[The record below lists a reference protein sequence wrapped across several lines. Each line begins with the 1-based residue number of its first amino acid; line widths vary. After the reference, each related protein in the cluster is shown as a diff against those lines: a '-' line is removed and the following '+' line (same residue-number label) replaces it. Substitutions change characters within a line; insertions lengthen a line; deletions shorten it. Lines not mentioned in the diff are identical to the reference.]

1 MAKRPHHRITRY
13 IGMAAIAASVA
24 AGTVACGS
32 DDSSAGSGYTG
43 TVGKVDLSKVCPDKI
58 VVQTDWAPESEH
70 GHLYELLGPDYKIDA
85 GAKKVVGPLFTGGEY
100 TGVDIEI
107 RAGGPAIGNQSVVS
121 KMYQDPSIMLG
132 YVDTDQAVQTSK
144 EFPTTAVMSS
154 VDISPQ
160 MIMWDPATY
169 PQVQK
174 IADLKATGASVLYFQ
189 GTTWMD
195 YVTGAGILS
204 PDQVDGSYDGT
215 PANFVASK
223 GKKAQ
228 QGYASSE
235 PQLYQEEIDG
245 WKKPVKYQLV
255 NDIGFPTY
263 KSAVALR
270 SPDVEKYSDC
280 LKQLVPVM
288 QKGVVDFFADP
299 AAANKIILEVVKQY
313 DTGWVYTQRNADY
326 AVETMK
332 KLKLVGN
339 SAMGAVGGFD
349 EKRVQRIID
358 VTSPIFA
365 KQNSPAADGLTPEKV
380 ATNQFID
387 KSVVMG

>member
-1 MAKRPHHRITRY
+1 MAKRPLHRVSRY
-13 IGMAAIAASVA
+13 VGMAAIAATVA
-24 AGTVACGS
+24 AATVACGS

-43 TVGKVDLSKVCPDKI
+43 TVGKVDLSKVCPAKI

-70 GHLYELLGPDYKIDA
+70 GHLYQLLGPDAKIDA

-144 EFPTTAVMSS
+144 QFPTTAVMAS

-169 PQVQK
+169 PQVTK

-204 PDQVDGSYDGT
+204 PSQVDGSYDGT
-215 PANFVASK
+215 PANFVAAK

-235 PQLYQEEIDG
+235 PQLYEEEIEG

-263 KSAVALR
+263 KSSVALR
-270 SPDVEKYSDC
+270 TPDVEKYSDC
-280 LKQLVPVM
+280 LKQFVPVM

-299 AAANKIILEVVKQY
+299 APANKVILDAVKQY

-358 VTSPIFA
+358 ITTPIFA
-365 KQNSPAADGLTPEKV
+365 KQNSPAADGLTPEKI
-380 ATNQFID
+380 ATNEFID
-387 KSVVMG
+387 KSVVMP

>member
-1 MAKRPHHRITRY
+1 MAKRPLHRVSRY
-13 IGMAAIAASVA
+13 VGMAAIAATVA
-24 AGTVACGS
+24 AATVACGS

-43 TVGKVDLSKVCPDKI
+43 TVGKVDLSKVCPAKI

-70 GHLYELLGPDYKIDA
+70 GHLYQLLGPDAKIDA

-121 KMYQDPSIMLG
+121 TMYQDPSIMLG

-144 EFPTTAVMSS
+144 QFPTTAVMAS

-169 PQVQK
+169 PQVTK

-204 PDQVDGSYDGT
+204 PSQVDGSYDGT
-215 PANFVASK
+215 PANFVAAK

-235 PQLYQEEIDG
+235 PQLYEEEIEG

-263 KSAVALR
+263 KSSVALR
-270 SPDVEKYSDC
+270 TPDVEKYSDC
-280 LKQLVPVM
+280 LKQFVPVM

-299 AAANKIILEVVKQY
+299 APANKVILDAVKQY

-358 VTSPIFA
+358 ITTPIFA
-365 KQNSPAADGLTPEKV
+365 KQNSPAADGLTPEKI
-380 ATNQFID
+380 ATNEFID
-387 KSVVMG
+387 KSVVMP

>member
-43 TVGKVDLSKVCPDKI
+43 TVGKVDLSKVCPEKI

-144 EFPTTAVMSS
+144 EFPTTAVMAS

-270 SPDVEKYSDC
+270 SPDVQKYSDC

-365 KQNSPAADGLTPEKV
+365 KQNSPAADGLTPEKI

-387 KSVVMG
+387 KSVVLP

>member
-1 MAKRPHHRITRY
+1 
-13 IGMAAIAASVA
+13 
-24 AGTVACGS
+24 
-32 DDSSAGSGYTG
+32 
-43 TVGKVDLSKVCPDKI
+43 
-58 VVQTDWAPESEH
+58 
-70 GHLYELLGPDYKIDA
+70 
-85 GAKKVVGPLFTGGEY
+85 
-100 TGVDIEI
+100 
-107 RAGGPAIGNQSVVS
+107 
-121 KMYQDPSIMLG
+121 MLG

-144 EFPTTAVMSS
+144 QFPTTAVMAS

-169 PQVQK
+169 PQVTK

-204 PDQVDGSYDGT
+204 PSQVDGSYDGT
-215 PANFVASK
+215 PANFVAAK

-235 PQLYQEEIDG
+235 PQLYQEEIEG

-263 KSAVALR
+263 KSSVALR
-270 SPDVEKYSDC
+270 TSDVEKNSDC

-299 AAANKIILEVVKQY
+299 APANKVILDAVKQY

-358 VTSPIFA
+358 ITTPIFA
-365 KQNSPAADGLTPEKV
+365 KQNSPAADGLTPEKI
-380 ATNQFID
+380 ATNEFID
-387 KSVVMG
+387 KSVVMP

>member
-1 MAKRPHHRITRY
+1 MAKRPLHRVSRY
-13 IGMAAIAASVA
+13 VGMAAIAATVA
-24 AGTVACGS
+24 AATVACGS

-43 TVGKVDLSKVCPDKI
+43 TVGKVDLSKVCPAKI

-70 GHLYELLGPDYKIDA
+70 SHLYQLLGPDAKIDA

-121 KMYQDPSIMLG
+121 TMYQDPSIMLG

-144 EFPTTAVMSS
+144 QFPTTAVMAS

-169 PQVQK
+169 PQVTK

-204 PDQVDGSYDGT
+204 PSQVDGSYDGT
-215 PANFVASK
+215 PANFVAAK

-235 PQLYQEEIDG
+235 PQLYEEEIEG

-263 KSAVALR
+263 KSSVALR
-270 SPDVEKYSDC
+270 TPDVEKYSDC
-280 LKQLVPVM
+280 LKQFVPVM

-299 AAANKIILEVVKQY
+299 APANKVILDAVKQY

-358 VTSPIFA
+358 ITTPIFA
-365 KQNSPAADGLTPEKV
+365 KQNSPAADGLTPEKI
-380 ATNQFID
+380 ATNEFID
-387 KSVVMG
+387 KSVVMP

>member
-1 MAKRPHHRITRY
+1 
-13 IGMAAIAASVA
+13 MAAIAATVA
-24 AGTVACGS
+24 AATVACGS

-43 TVGKVDLSKVCPDKI
+43 TVGKVDLSKVCPAKI

-70 GHLYELLGPDYKIDA
+70 GHLYQLLGPDAKIDA

-121 KMYQDPSIMLG
+121 TMYQDPSIMLG

-144 EFPTTAVMSS
+144 QFPTTAVMAS

-169 PQVQK
+169 PQVTK

-204 PDQVDGSYDGT
+204 PSQVDGSYDGT
-215 PANFVASK
+215 PANFVAAK

-235 PQLYQEEIDG
+235 PQLYEEEIEG

-263 KSAVALR
+263 KSSVALR
-270 SPDVEKYSDC
+270 TPDVEKYSDC
-280 LKQLVPVM
+280 LKQFVPVM

-299 AAANKIILEVVKQY
+299 APANKVILDAVKQY

-358 VTSPIFA
+358 ITTPIFA
-365 KQNSPAADGLTPEKV
+365 KQNSPAADGLTPEKI
-380 ATNQFID
+380 ATNEFID
-387 KSVVMG
+387 KSVVMP

>member
-43 TVGKVDLSKVCPDKI
+43 TVGKVDLSKVCPEKI

-144 EFPTTAVMSS
+144 EFPTTAVMAS

-270 SPDVEKYSDC
+270 SPDVQKYSDC

-299 AAANKIILEVVKQY
+299 APANKIILEAVKQY
-313 DTGWVYTQRNADY
+313 DTGWVYSQRNADY
-326 AVETMK
+326 AVQTMK

-365 KQNSPAADGLTPEKV
+365 KQNSPAADGLTPEKI

-387 KSVVMG
+387 KSVVLP

>member
-1 MAKRPHHRITRY
+1 
-13 IGMAAIAASVA
+13 
-24 AGTVACGS
+24 VACGS

-43 TVGKVDLSKVCPDKI
+43 TVGKVDLSKVCPAKI

-70 GHLYELLGPDYKIDA
+70 GHLYQLLGPDAKIDA

-121 KMYQDPSIMLG
+121 TMYQDPSIMLG

-144 EFPTTAVMSS
+144 QFPTTAVMAS

-169 PQVQK
+169 PQVTK

-204 PDQVDGSYDGT
+204 PSQVDGSYDGT
-215 PANFVASK
+215 PANFVAAK

-235 PQLYQEEIDG
+235 PQLYEEEIEG

-263 KSAVALR
+263 KSSVALR
-270 SPDVEKYSDC
+270 TPDVEKYSDC
-280 LKQLVPVM
+280 LKQFVPVM

-299 AAANKIILEVVKQY
+299 APANKVILDAVKQY

-358 VTSPIFA
+358 ITTPIFA
-365 KQNSPAADGLTPEKV
+365 KQNSPAADGLTPEKI
-380 ATNQFID
+380 ATNEFID
-387 KSVVMG
+387 KSVVMP

>member
-1 MAKRPHHRITRY
+1 MAKRPLHRVSRY
-13 IGMAAIAASVA
+13 VGMAAIAATVA
-24 AGTVACGS
+24 AATVACGS

-43 TVGKVDLSKVCPDKI
+43 TVGKVDLSKVCPAKI

-70 GHLYELLGPDYKIDA
+70 GHLYQLLGPDAKIDA

-121 KMYQDPSIMLG
+121 TMYQDPSIMLG

-144 EFPTTAVMSS
+144 QFPTTAVMAS

-169 PQVQK
+169 PQVTK

-204 PDQVDGSYDGT
+204 PSQVDGSYDGT
-215 PANFVASK
+215 PANFVAAK

-235 PQLYQEEIDG
+235 PQLYQEEIEG

-263 KSAVALR
+263 KSSVALR
-270 SPDVEKYSDC
+270 TSDVEKNSDC

-299 AAANKIILEVVKQY
+299 APANKVILDAVKQY

-358 VTSPIFA
+358 ITTPIFA
-365 KQNSPAADGLTPEKV
+365 KQNSPAADGLTPEKI
-380 ATNQFID
+380 ATNEFID
-387 KSVVMG
+387 KSVVMP